1 MAKDASFRAP
11 PVTPTQKAHADLKTA
26 INILI
31 DSQSLSHKQ
40 INEVLNEL
48 QEEHKRCGEEGEED
62 EHGQKGKGSSSRN
75 LLGEL
80 TPKTPST
87 DRKPSGGKDNTPI
100 RPHPTPQNTNA
111 SAQV

>member
-48 QEEHKRCGEEGEED
+48 QEEHKRHD
-62 EHGQKGKGSSSRN
+62 QKGKGSSSRN